1 MRWNKMTKIIIAILL
16 SFCLTACQ
24 VGEKRIKLLTIEEP
38 RQPLDLDKPAPLNL
52 EDLRWI
58 IITSDN
64 ADEVFKRLE
73 EEGYDPV
80 LFGLTDKEYELISK
94 NFARIRNH
102 LMKTN
107 ELIDKYKEYYEPE
120 VKNNKAK

>member
-1 MRWNKMTKIIIAILL
+1 MSQYPWTPM
-16 SFCLTACQ
+16 SVPMWC
-24 VGEKRIKLLTIEEP
+24 GPIEEV
-38 RQPLDLDKPAPLNL
+38 NTEL
-52 EDLRWI
+52 E
-58 IITSDN
+58 
-64 ADEVFKRLE
+64 K
-73 EEGYDPV
+73 EGYDPV

-102 LMKTN
+102 LMETN